1 MRVCANSLNSGYIF
15 DFSDLWGYCIHSNL
29 FKLYTNAL
37 DYTYHSNISYLNY
50 QYILDLSHPIK
61 ILIYQTY
68 HNYHWAR
75 RSNKNTKNNYHTY
88 YTGHTGHMEILELLN
103 ILLRFVYSMDFVFLI
118 SKLAVNDYYR
128 DRRSYNCLIFYRYS
142 YSFVFKYYSCFLI
155 YSYFVR
161 IYFSSSRIFNWGID
175 KIYEVDGRVSEFVD
189 NILPMML
196 RRLQEYLPGN
206 G

>member
-75 RSNKNTKNNYHTY
+75 RSNKKYLSY
-88 YTGHTGHMEILELLN
+88 
-103 ILLRFVYSMDFVFLI
+103 I
-118 SKLAVNDYYR
+118 SY
-128 DRRSYNCLIFYRYS
+128 RSYGDIGTSEHLTPICLQYR
-142 YSFVFKYYSCFLI
+142 F
-155 YSYFVR
+155 
-161 IYFSSSRIFNWGID
+161 
-175 KIYEVDGRVSEFVD
+175 
-189 NILPMML
+189 
-196 RRLQEYLPGN
+196 
-206 G
+206 